1 MTKVLNRPENLT
13 LDFYLD
19 EDEDD
24 LLPMP
29 LLEDHEEKVNS
40 VPEEKI
46 AERVK
51 LNPRK
56 EKKTG
61 TEIKI
66 FTLNKLLTWFPVLLA
81 QLKGGNNSY
90 KVKNEIRQILYL
102 LYQHNKIIQNLCN
115 NLIKSS

>member
-1 MTKVLNRPENLT
+1 MYAAQYDKLSIAQRKRTKVLNRPENLT
-13 LDFYLD
+13 LDSYLD

-56 EKKTG
+56 EKKNRNINQNFHSKQTV
-61 TEIKI
+61 
-66 FTLNKLLTWFPVLLA
+66 N
-81 QLKGGNNSY
+81 
-90 KVKNEIRQILYL
+90 QISS
-102 LYQHNKIIQNLCN
+102 IISTT
-115 NLIKSS
+115 KRWK